1 MLNETTD
8 IKQTENIALPTNSM
22 FYCST
27 LSRTD
32 RSFKEEINKMNE
44 SNDPITISWIESDGF
59 NDEELIAFLNSNLLD
74 EQNLFTDKTT
84 NPQVNKYG

>member
-1 MLNETTD
+1 
-8 IKQTENIALPTNSM
+8 
-22 FYCST
+22 
-27 LSRTD
+27 
-32 RSFKEEINKMNE
+32 MNE
-44 SNDPITISWIESDGF
+44 SNVNDPITISWIESDGF